1 MCVPAAS
8 ALHNRLAPMRIA
20 QVAPLFESVP
30 PRLYGGTERV
40 VGWLTEE
47 LVRRGHDVTLFA
59 SGDSRTSARLIS
71 AVPRPLR
78 LDPDSPDA
86 LAAHVV
92 ELGQA
97 FGRAREFDV
106 LHAHVDVLAFP
117 FSRPAGI

>member
-1 MCVPAAS
+1 MRVPPAPALPMPPAP
-8 ALHNRLAPMRIA
+8 ALHNRLARMRIA

-30 PRLYGGTERV
+30 PELYGGTERV

-86 LAAHVV
+86 LAAHV
-92 ELGQA
+92 LDPGQA
-97 FGRAREFDV
+97 FGPARQV
-106 LHAHVDVLAFP
+106 CLLHGHVDV
-117 FSRPAGI
+117 